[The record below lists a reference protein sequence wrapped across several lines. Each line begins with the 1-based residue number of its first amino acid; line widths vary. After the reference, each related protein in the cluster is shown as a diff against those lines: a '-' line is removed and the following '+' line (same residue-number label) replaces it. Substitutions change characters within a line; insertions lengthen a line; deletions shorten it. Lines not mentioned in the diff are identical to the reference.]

1 MYDQTHLDTSN
12 RVRKPSANITLR
24 SHILINHNCDV
35 SPVRGTLPTA
45 PDSSCSATRHIP
57 VTDCQPVGIQAGLW
71 QRRTGR
77 PSGLRRHQL
86 PTTPFQSME
95 LTSTQR
101 SQSATWVPIF
111 MPTWSC
117 GHTSNV
123 RYRDVSLHSV
133 NCARSAVQC
142 HQTHSSH

>member
-1 MYDQTHLDTSN
+1 VIQSHSLSAHLYADDTQVYGSC
-12 RVRKPSANITLR
+12 RPA
-24 SHILINHNCDV
+24 DV
-35 SPVRGTLPTA
+35 VSF
-45 PDSSCSATRHIP
+45 S
-57 VTDCQPVGIQAGLW
+57 
-71 QRRTGR
+71 
-77 PSGLRRHQL
+77 SGLSRCVDETSGWMKFNRLQSNPDKAEVLWCTTSRRHQL

-101 SQSATWVPIF
+101 SQSATWVSIL